1 MDKEN
6 RMEAIRN
13 LSLTKMEEHYAKR
26 IEELI
31 DDMKL
36 EDAESL
42 VQEIFRLGGNVIE
55 GSIKYSNDMLD
66 ISFHLKQGE
75 AILPV
80 THHSAAVPDLF
91 KDGSQVIVE
100 GTYNKGIFVAENL
113 MTKCA
118 SRYEEESGYESMS
131 EKSI

>member
-26 IEELI
+26 TEELI

-42 VQEIFRLGGNVIE
+42 VQEMTFE
-55 GSIKYSNDMLD
+55 GDE
-66 ISFHLKQGE
+66 GE
-75 AILPV
+75 DC
-80 THHSAAVPDLF
+80 DLF
-91 KDGSQVIVE
+91 LDDLTDWLDNPFPGTDLRFYDKDE
-100 GTYNKGIFVAENL
+100 
-113 MTKCA
+113 
-118 SRYEEESGYESMS
+118 
-131 EKSI
+131 

>member
-1 MDKEN
+1 MDKKN

-42 VQEIFRLGGNVIE
+42 VQEMTFE
-55 GSIKYSNDMLD
+55 GDE
-66 ISFHLKQGE
+66 GE
-75 AILPV
+75 DC
-80 THHSAAVPDLF
+80 DLF
-91 KDGSQVIVE
+91 LDDLTDWLDNPFPGTDLRFYDKDE
-100 GTYNKGIFVAENL
+100 
-113 MTKCA
+113 
-118 SRYEEESGYESMS
+118 
-131 EKSI
+131 

>member
-42 VQEIFRLGGNVIE
+42 VQEMTFE
-55 GSIKYSNDMLD
+55 GDE
-66 ISFHLKQGE
+66 GE
-75 AILPV
+75 ALQ
-80 THHSAAVPDLF
+80 A
-91 KDGSQVIVE
+91 K
-100 GTYNKGIFVAENL
+100 
-113 MTKCA
+113 A
-118 SRYEEESGYESMS
+118 S
-131 EKSI
+131 I

>member
-42 VQEIFRLGGNVIE
+42 CHE
-55 GSIKYSNDMLD
+55 M
-66 ISFHLKQGE
+66 
-75 AILPV
+75 
-80 THHSAAVPDLF
+80 
-91 KDGSQVIVE
+91 
-100 GTYNKGIFVAENL
+100 
-113 MTKCA
+113 
-118 SRYEEESGYESMS
+118 
-131 EKSI
+131 